1 MANSNLP
8 VGRPRSGSRLQL
20 GIVLSDSSEDYQAT
34 VLQGARDAA
43 VADGAV
49 IRSFAGGNI
58 GTGRRDDEQRNRIFD
73 FVRTDTVDGL
83 IILTGAISDFCT
95 EEHVTQFC
103 KRFRDIPACTVGDE
117 LPDFPSVRGDN
128 RSGVRSAVAHLVK
141 AHGLRRIGFIRG
153 PLVNRDATE
162 RYQAYVD
169 ALAEHGIPLEPARVA
184 NGEYSAQ
191 SGAAAVAVL
200 LDRQLTGVQDLDAL
214 MAADDSTALG
224 AMGELAR
231 RRIHVPEQV
240 AVIGFDDVQS
250 ARTASPP
257 LATVTQQVAEQGA
270 AAARIVLRILR
281 GQPIGDSRVVLPA
294 EVVPRRS
301 CGCRGEP
308 TAKAAGRAAART
320 SNFEAQLL
328 LHRPLLRVE
337 LRRAARGA
345 FSGAPNWDDQL
356 IAKFVEQLKTG
367 SKSFLDACRALT
379 TGPKG
384 TTIDQVPLTAVLGV
398 LRTQMLSCVGR
409 EDDLRLVIEQ
419 IFEQALV
426 AAAGAR
432 RSRTTA

>member
-1 MANSNLP
+1 M
-8 VGRPRSGSRLQL
+8 
-20 GIVLSDSSEDYQAT
+20 
-34 VLQGARDAA
+34 
-43 VADGAV
+43 
-49 IRSFAGGNI
+49 
-58 GTGRRDDEQRNRIFD
+58 
-73 FVRTDTVDGL
+73 
-83 IILTGAISDFCT
+83 
-95 EEHVTQFC
+95 
-103 KRFRDIPACTVGDE
+103 VGDE

-141 AHGLRRIGFIRG
+141 SHGRRRIGFIRG
-153 PLVNRDATE
+153 PAVNKDASE

-169 ALAEHGIPLEPARVA
+169 ALAEHGLPLEPARVA

-191 SGAAAVAVL
+191 SGAAAVVSL
-200 LDRQLTGVQDLDAL
+200 LDRQLTSPEDVDAIL
-214 MAADDSTALG
+214 AADDSTALG

-231 RRIHVPEQV
+231 RRIQVPTQV

-257 LATVTQQVAEQGA
+257 LATVTQQVVEQGA

-281 GQPIGDSRVVLPA
+281 GQSIAEMRVVLPA

-301 CGCRGEP
+301 CGCPGQEMP
-308 TAKAAGRAAART
+308 TAKAAGGAAART

-345 FSGAPNWDDQL
+345 FGGAPNWDDQL

-367 SKSFLDACRALT
+367 SGAFLDACRALT

-384 TTIDQVPLTAVLGV
+384 ATVDQVPLTAVLGV

-409 EDDLRLVIEQ
+409 EDDLRLAIEQ
-419 IFEQALV
+419 IFEQALI
-426 AAAGAR
+426 AASSSAR
-432 RSRTTA
+432 RSRTMA